1 MRQRSIFLFSIL
13 CWGHVLGFFSNTQ
26 TPQEVLEIFNSIDNT
41 KQKFK
46 EDILKL
52 EDLKKIRDDE
62 IKEKDQTL
70 KQTTHELEK
79 LKKEKKEYED
89 GNNLLIEE
97 NTSLVSKHKKLEDE
111 IYAQITTLNTNKEEI
126 EKQNKKLEK
135 LKDENQIMEESKN
148 ELENSKNQLITDIKA
163 KENQINT
170 LSTEINTHNSV
181 KENVLND
188 IEVAKNDHEILKL
201 KLSDLKKDIAVLKN
215 EKGNLH
221 KEICKEFY
229 TLWNPE
235 FLSNNKTSI
244 FISLLITVVLS
255 SLIPFFLGIMTSSST
270 SESLS
275 VDSNSLKSKSFPESS
290 FSSLE
295 QMSDDEDTSEM
306 VASSSSALLNR
317 DIKYN
322 YNRDIMEGN
331 EDPGRCFMHLKKK
344 YGIKENLKLHWES
357 LKNEESIFFN
367 FWKVENGQLTF
378 TKMML
383 KKIVRLDKPLLT
395 FELFQTQTTD
405 ANLKLDCEETELSEA
420 DKRIEAKLALRI
432 CDGLPNF
439 SV

>member
-1 MRQRSIFLFSIL
+1 MGTKNMRQRSIFLFSIL

-126 EKQNKKLEK
+126 EKQKEKLEK

-148 ELENSKNQLITDIKA
+148 ELENSKNQLTADIMA
-163 KENQINT
+163 KENEMNT

-188 IEVAKNDHEILKL
+188 IEVAKNDHETLKL

-244 FISLLITVVLS
+244 FISLLVTVVLS

-270 SESLS
+270 
-275 VDSNSLKSKSFPESS
+275 
-290 FSSLE
+290 
-295 QMSDDEDTSEM
+295 
-306 VASSSSALLNR
+306 
-317 DIKYN
+317 
-322 YNRDIMEGN
+322 
-331 EDPGRCFMHLKKK
+331 
-344 YGIKENLKLHWES
+344 
-357 LKNEESIFFN
+357 
-367 FWKVENGQLTF
+367 
-378 TKMML
+378 
-383 KKIVRLDKPLLT
+383 
-395 FELFQTQTTD
+395 
-405 ANLKLDCEETELSEA
+405 
-420 DKRIEAKLALRI
+420 
-432 CDGLPNF
+432 
-439 SV
+439 